1 MILDSLNNTKK
12 IECLH
17 PLFKKA
23 FDYLKSTDFSKVEDG
38 KHELDGSRLY
48 VSVVSIFGKEKKDA
62 AIETHKKYIDI
73 QMPLLGVEKIGWKPG
88 CELQEESTPVSY
100 THLFEIACLDN
111 SFFARCNCAS
121 AV

>member
-48 VSVVSIFGKEKKDA
+48 ASVVSIFGNS
-62 AIETHKKYIDI
+62 YIPHIYIRKADEPSLI
-73 QMPLLGVEKIGWKPG
+73 I
-88 CELQEESTPVSY
+88 CE
-100 THLFEIACLDN
+100 
-111 SFFARCNCAS
+111 
-121 AV
+121 

>member
-17 PLFKKA
+17 SLFKKA

-48 VSVVSIFGKEKKDA
+48 VSVVSIFGK
-62 AIETHKKYIDI
+62 
-73 QMPLLGVEKIGWKPG
+73 
-88 CELQEESTPVSY
+88 
-100 THLFEIACLDN
+100 
-111 SFFARCNCAS
+111 
-121 AV
+121 

>member
-48 VSVVSIFGKEKKDA
+48 VSVVSIFGKERK
-62 AIETHKKYIDI
+62 
-73 QMPLLGVEKIGWKPG
+73 MPLSKHTKNT
-88 CELQEESTPVSY
+88 STSK
-100 THLFEIACLDN
+100 CL
-111 SFFARCNCAS
+111 C
-121 AV
+121 

>member
-62 AIETHKKYIDI
+62 KDKEVVMVCEYIEKGDYYIYYPEQCMAQNDNNLVFLSENGI
-73 QMPLLGVEKIGWKPG
+73 KI
-88 CELQEESTPVSY
+88 E
-100 THLFEIACLDN
+100 A
-111 SFFARCNCAS
+111 FFQ
-121 AV
+121 